1 MGVCLRRAQQF
12 GQMSPKGVDGCRH
25 MTNHR
30 AEEVHRSLC
39 FLCVLGWS
47 LSIQSAPGHLKIN
60 DVQVIFTRHFNKVRQ
75 FIPNLIFLVNEMLL
89 GPQVH
94 INKKYLSHIWWF
106 RLNWTI
112 SIKLDK
118 CHGRC
123 LVNL

>member
-25 MTNHR
+25 MTNHQ

-47 LSIQSAPGHLKIN
+47 LSIQSALGHLKIN
-60 DVQVIFTRHFNKVRQ
+60 NVHVIFTCHFNKVRQ
-75 FIPNLIFLVNEMLL
+75 FILNIIFLVNEMLL
-89 GPQVH
+89 CSQVY

-106 RLNWTI
+106 GLNWSI
-112 SIKLDK
+112 SIKLNK
-118 CHGRC
+118 CHDPC